1 MEKTSKKRKK
11 TGGRQKGTPNKIS
24 KKIANNLIKEY
35 FFEASNLKTGETERF
50 NALIKELENLALHST
65 KEIVKIKAIDIIFKS
80 LGIYD
85 NKTNIDIDN
94 NNNNINIKV
103 EYK

>member
-35 FFEASNLKTGETERF
+35 FFEADNLKTGETERF
-50 NALIKELENLALHST
+50 NALITELEKLALYSK

-94 NNNNINIKV
+94 NNNINIKV

>member
-1 MEKTSKKRKK
+1 MEKTNKKRKK

-50 NALIKELENLALHST
+50 NALIIELEKLALYSE

-94 NNNNINIKV
+94 NNNINIKV